1 VAESDINTYVGDT
14 TVLEV
19 KIYKN
24 DELLDLSDYLV
35 LFTVKQS
42 FIGAIST
49 PAGSDATATLKKN
62 SEASG
67 GIEKISNGIARI
79 TINSSDT
86 DGLLAGEYLYDVQI
100 SKQGNP
106 TTVFTVISG
115 KINLKSQ
122 ITSRT
127 GSS

>member
-1 VAESDINTYVGDT
+1 MVASDISTYVGDT

-49 PAGSDATATLKKN
+49 PSGSDSTAQLKKN
-62 SEASG
+62 SESSG
-67 GIEKISNGIARI
+67 GIEKISNGVVRI
-79 TINSSDT
+79 TIDSSDT
-86 DGLLAGEYLYDVQI
+86 DSLLAGQYLYDVQI

-115 KINLKSQ
+115 KMNLNSQ

>member
-1 VAESDINTYVGDT
+1 VAASDINTYVGDT

-24 DELLDLSDYLV
+24 DVLLDLSDYLV
-35 LFTVKQS
+35 LFTIKQS
-42 FIGAIST
+42 FVGAISV
-49 PAGSDATATLKKN
+49 PSGSDSSATLRKN

-67 GIEKISNGIARI
+67 GIEKVSSGLVRI

-86 DGLLAGEYLYDVQI
+86 DGLLAGKYLYDVQI
-100 SKQGNP
+100 SKQGSP

-115 KINLKSQ
+115 TVNLNSQ
-122 ITSRT
+122 VTSRT

>member
-1 VAESDINTYVGDT
+1 MAESDINTYVGDT

-49 PAGSDATATLKKN
+49 PSGSDATA
-62 SEASG
+62 
-67 GIEKISNGIARI
+67 